1 MVLVDPPCSATGTIR
16 RHPDVQWTKKPG
28 DVDQLAA
35 LQAKILARAAT
46 LVKPGGHLVY
56 CVCSIEPEEG
66 EAQISALLRKNPDFK
81 RVPIEPGECGITPE
95 LLTADGE
102 LRTLPSHWPNE
113 DSRMAGLDGF
123 FAARLKRQ
131 G

>member
-1 MVLVDPPCSATGTIR
+1 MGVGAFGDFLFLKRPPVPLPAGSENL
-16 RHPDVQWTKKPG
+16 PP
-28 DVDQLAA
+28 DQLAA

-66 EAQISALLRKNPDFK
+66 ETQIAALLRKNPDFR
-81 RVPIEPGECGITPE
+81 RVPFEAGECGLPPE
-95 LLTADGE
+95 FLTAEGD
-102 LRTLPSHWPNE
+102 LRTLPCHWPDE
-113 DSRMAGLDGF
+113 DARMAGLDGF
-123 FAARLKRQ
+123 FAARLCRQ